1 MEKHLSLPLSEGDVR
16 SLNTG
21 DIVYL
26 SGEVIQLL
34 GPAHRRALE
43 YKAEN
48 RELPFEIENMAIYHC
63 YTCLTGD
70 KDHLQCE
77 FLGASTSAGVNPYE
91 PEFIRQFK
99 VRAVIGKGGM
109 DDNTLQAMKEVG
121 CVYLAQI
128 GGCCQLSSQAVQET
142 KGTFWEDMAANF
154 GVKMIFK
161 DLGPLVVAMDANGH
175 SQFETINQSA
185 MRNKKNIMRRI
196 DME

>member
-1 MEKHLSLPLSEGDVR
+1 MEKHLSLPLSEKDVR
-16 SLNTG
+16 GLDTG

-26 SGEVIQLL
+26 SGEIIQLL

-43 YKAEN
+43 DKAAG
-48 RELPFEIENMAIYHC
+48 RELPFDVENMAIYHC

-70 KDHLQCE
+70 EDRLRCE

-109 DDNTLQAMKEVG
+109 DDHTLRAMKEVG

-154 GVKMIFK
+154 GVKMMFK
-161 DLGPLVVAMDANGH
+161 DLGPLVVAMDANGN
-175 SQFETINQSA
+175 SQFETINQRA
-185 MRNKKNIMRRI
+185 MKNKEEIIKRI
-196 DME
+196 DGE